1 MSYGRYSN
9 NGSIKHSAHAKVC
22 DGGAQDEPML
32 SNENINTFLENDISK
47 IKRETWSRLDKTNK
61 LRKLDAFIKGKR
73 KSGAMTDVEGDVLYS
88 YFRTC
93 FDRKR
98 PHSNKVVHYD
108 MDTGLVMSVNDV
120 PPDKAVKLHT
130 TKKNA
135 RVCPPLPK
143 GTQKHKTVHKA
154 VVEPKT
160 ASLVEDDILSETQN
174 INGHLASSHIKSI

>member
-9 NGSIKHSAHAKVC
+9 SIKHSVI
-22 DGGAQDEPML
+22 QNEEPML

-61 LRKLDAFIKGKR
+61 LRKLDTFIKGKMEN
-73 KSGAMTDVEGDVLYS
+73 GTMTDNEGEILYA

-108 MDTGLVMSVNDV
+108 MDSGCVVSVDDV

-130 TKKNA
+130 TKKNTRA
-135 RVCPPLPK
+135 PK
-143 GTQKHKTVHKA
+143 GTQKLKVAHKPTV
-154 VVEPKT
+154 
-160 ASLVEDDILSETQN
+160 ETQ
-174 INGHLASSHIKSI
+174 HIRETKT

>member
-1 MSYGRYSN
+1 V
-9 NGSIKHSAHAKVC
+9 I
-22 DGGAQDEPML
+22 DGGANEEPML

-61 LRKLDAFIKGKR
+61 LRKLDAFIKAKR
-73 KSGAMTDVEGDVLYS
+73 ESGTMTDDEGEVLYS
-88 YFRTC
+88 YFRMC

-108 MDTGLVMSVNDV
+108 MDTGRVTSVNDV

-130 TKKNA
+130 TKKNT
-135 RVCPPLPK
+135 RVCPTQPK

-154 VVEPKT
+154 VVETKSGPLCET
-160 ASLVEDDILSETQN
+160 ESPSSISERSNTRQ
-174 INGHLASSHIKSI
+174 